1 LCDQNLVNRVILCA
15 MCTQTRRAVSFIILF
30 FVGVPAV
37 SAAQECAGWSR
48 PRAYSVGGAYV
59 VGVVATAAIRGGD
72 WWRGEPTG
80 SFKVV
85 WDGTPALESEL
96 LRWLGGFEHAP
107 RHTFLV
113 HGEPSVLDTFAGVVR
128 DKRGWKVSVAK
139 YRERAA
145 LS

>member
-1 LCDQNLVNRVILCA
+1 
-15 MCTQTRRAVSFIILF
+15 M
-30 FVGVPAV
+30 
-37 SAAQECAGWSR
+37 
-48 PRAYSVGGAYV
+48 
-59 VGVVATAAIRGGD
+59 
-72 WWRGEPTG
+72 
-80 SFKVV
+80 